1 MRRSGEEARMKPGE
15 ILCAASEIVA
25 NRGRRTC
32 EIVVAN
38 TGDRPVQV
46 GAHYHFFEVNKALRF
61 DREKAFGMRL
71 NIPSGTTMRFEP
83 GDERKVTLVEILGK
97 KIVRGLNNLTD
108 GDLTSPEVRRKAMER
123 AAARQFQ
130 GATR

>member
-1 MRRSGEEARMKPGE
+1 MKPGE
-15 ILCAASEIVA
+15 ILTASSDIVA

-46 GAHYHFFEVNKALRF
+46 GAHYHFFEVNKALKF

-71 NIPSGTTMRFEP
+71 NIPSGTSMRFEP
-83 GDERKVTLVEILGK
+83 GDERNVTLVEMAGK
-97 KIVRGLNNLTD
+97 RIVRGLNNLTD
-108 GDLTSPEVRRKAMER
+108 GDLTSPEVRKKAMEQAR
-123 AAARQFQ
+123 ARQFK
-130 GATR
+130 GATQ

>member
-1 MRRSGEEARMKPGE
+1 MKPGE
-15 ILCAASEIVA
+15 ILTASDDIVA

-46 GAHYHFFEVNKALRF
+46 GAHYHFFEVNKALKF

-83 GDERKVTLVEILGK
+83 GDERKVTLVEMAGT

-108 GDLTSPEVRRKAMER
+108 GSLMSPEVRRKAMEQ
-123 AAARQFQ
+123 AKTRQFK
-130 GATR
+130 GATE